1 MNDSQKKSVKIKE
14 LEIIRNELED
24 EVTHLNMKVKNLELI
39 QGQPPKM
46 QISLRQSYALQQM
59 AASMASGEEDPF
71 SAKQKLIYS
80 ITEEELRSDKP
91 NVIERTSIEGES
103 LAKQLGV
110 DKEGCASPSVQ
121 TLFVKPLVKGA
132 NSENPDKIKVRES
145 NLFAANAYFN
155 AQNMKELESI
165 AEEDKKE
172 KISPQPV
179 PVAEIKKE
187 EIKVE
192 PKRVEEQKKEEK
204 VPQRAVEEKK
214 EPKIPT
220 PVVEVKK
227 EPIQEENKKDP
238 TKAIQEKFAMQMEM
252 QKKKVMETLATTGL
266 DMSRVSKITNFD
278 FLAVKSTPKIS
289 KMLQTQK
296 EAKSPLIFS
305 DYIYMINEANLKKKS
320 KRILYISQYSIY
332 VLHHRTYIIQKI
344 IPITDLHTLI
354 VVKSSA
360 SLTAIHFGKK

>member
-145 NLFAANAYFN
+145 NLFAANVIS
-155 AQNMKELESI
+155 MH
-165 AEEDKKE
+165 
-172 KISPQPV
+172 KI
-179 PVAEIKKE
+179 
-187 EIKVE
+187 
-192 PKRVEEQKKEEK
+192 
-204 VPQRAVEEKK
+204 
-214 EPKIPT
+214 
-220 PVVEVKK
+220 
-227 EPIQEENKKDP
+227 
-238 TKAIQEKFAMQMEM
+238 
-252 QKKKVMETLATTGL
+252 
-266 DMSRVSKITNFD
+266 
-278 FLAVKSTPKIS
+278 
-289 KMLQTQK
+289 
-296 EAKSPLIFS
+296 
-305 DYIYMINEANLKKKS
+305 
-320 KRILYISQYSIY
+320 
-332 VLHHRTYIIQKI
+332 
-344 IPITDLHTLI
+344 
-354 VVKSSA
+354 
-360 SLTAIHFGKK
+360 